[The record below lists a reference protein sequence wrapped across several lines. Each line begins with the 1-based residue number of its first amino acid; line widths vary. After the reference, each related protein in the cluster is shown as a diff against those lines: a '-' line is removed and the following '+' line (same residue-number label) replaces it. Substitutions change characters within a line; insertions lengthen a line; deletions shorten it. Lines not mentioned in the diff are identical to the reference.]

1 MASANEDSRGQEA
14 AMAVFVMAVTTSFE
28 ASGVWEFEFRS
39 TGSCGDHLEES
50 RLAWGGGGAV
60 VTRL

>member
-1 MASANEDSRGQEA
+1 MASASEDGWGQEA

-28 ASGVWEFEFRS
+28 ASGVGEFELRS
-39 TGSCGDHLEES
+39 RGSCGDHLEES
-50 RLAWGGGGAV
+50 GLAWGRGGAV